1 MSAGVPAGPLESD
14 PGGFLPGE
22 ERSAVLAGVLD
33 GVELG
38 AWDRRVARWLT
49 ELDTSAL
56 VTIASWIARSRAA
69 GGVPVNEIMVQ
80 VSISCLLLDIICS
93 SFMSCLGTAARVPR
107 STLSTSTLLPGCSKP
122 GWARLR
128 RPGC

>member
-1 MSAGVPAGPLESD
+1 VSAGVPAGPLESD

-49 ELDTSAL
+49 ELDTSTL

-69 GGVPVNEIMVQ
+69 G
-80 VSISCLLLDIICS
+80 VS
-93 SFMSCLGTAARVPR
+93 R
-107 STLSTSTLLPGCSKP
+107 
-122 GWARLR
+122 
-128 RPGC
+128 